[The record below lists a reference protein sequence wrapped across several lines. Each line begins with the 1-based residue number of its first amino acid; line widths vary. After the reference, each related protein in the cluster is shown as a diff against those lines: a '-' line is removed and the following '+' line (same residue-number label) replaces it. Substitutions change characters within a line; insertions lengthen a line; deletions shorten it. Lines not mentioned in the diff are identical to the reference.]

1 MMDNQKVL
9 AYAMA
14 YLESKISEHEKF
26 MSNYNGDITSLAQY
40 SLVER
45 YKEELNQLEYMM
57 N

>member
-1 MMDNQKVL
+1 MNDQKVL

-14 YLESKISEHEKF
+14 YIESKISEHEKF
-26 MSNYNGDITSLAQY
+26 MSNYNGDITRLAQY

-45 YKEELNQLEYMM
+45 YKEELKQLEYMM